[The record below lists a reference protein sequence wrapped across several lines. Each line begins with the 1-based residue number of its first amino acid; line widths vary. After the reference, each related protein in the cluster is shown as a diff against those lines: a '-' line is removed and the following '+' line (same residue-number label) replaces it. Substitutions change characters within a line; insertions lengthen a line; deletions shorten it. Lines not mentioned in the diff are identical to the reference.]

1 MSSGLTTGIIAVA
14 LASGKVNIDVQPK
27 TSKQKKA
34 LKRRKREF
42 IDMMKVGKPFSI
54 EEYKKS
60 MSPEEYAKYN
70 DEGLLTRHFLG
81 DD

>member
-14 LASGKVNIDVQPK
+14 LASGTVNIDVPPL
-27 TSKQKKA
+27 KKS
-34 LKRRKREF
+34 LKRCKRELK
-42 IDMMKVGKPFSI
+42 DMMKFGKPFSI
-54 EEYKKS
+54 DEYKKS
-60 MSPEEYAKYN
+60 MSPQEYAEYC

>member
-1 MSSGLTTGIIAVA
+1 VHY
-14 LASGKVNIDVQPK
+14 KVCDCCEVDVIVDGNK
-27 TSKQKKA
+27 IFA
-34 LKRRKREF
+34 
-42 IDMMKVGKPFSI
+42 FSI

-60 MSPEEYAKYN
+60 MSPQEYAEYC

>member
-14 LASGKVNIDVQPK
+14 IASGKVNIDVPPM
-27 TSKQKKA
+27 TRKQKKT

-54 EEYKKS
+54 DEYKKS
-60 MSPEEYAKYN
+60 MSPQEYAEYC